1 METQMPR
8 RIRLLIGTV
17 AILVFVCLYAPIAMA
32 LADSKIAETPAAIQA
47 VLYSI
52 LGIAWIF
59 PLMPLIKWM
68 ERPD

>member
-1 METQMPR
+1 MPR
-8 RIRLLIGTV
+8 RLRLLIGTV
-17 AILVFVCLYAPIAMA
+17 GMLTFVCLYAPIAMA
-32 LADSKIAETPAAIQA
+32 LADSRIAETPPAIQA

-52 LGIAWIF
+52 LGIGWIL

>member
-1 METQMPR
+1 MPR
-8 RIRLLIGTV
+8 RMRVLIGTV

-52 LGIAWIF
+52 LGIGWIL

>member
-1 METQMPR
+1 MPR
-8 RIRLLIGTV
+8 RLRVLIGTV

-32 LADSKIAETPAAIQA
+32 LADSKIAQTPAAIQA

-52 LGIAWIF
+52 LGIGWIL